1 MAALPDRTEDSV
13 TRLIQIE
20 KKKQAYTEEKRA
32 IRVSLLTRVRGIKH
46 NASARRREGRP
57 KPRHRL

>member
-1 MAALPDRTEDSV
+1 MAAMPDRTVDSV

-32 IRVSLLTRVRGIKH
+32 IRVSLLTHVRGIKH
-46 NASARRREGRP
+46 NAFTRRRP
-57 KPRHRL
+57 KPRYSKRR